1 MTSTPAAPAPA
12 TPVSSGMAMNLSLL
26 VLLATL
32 WGASYSFI
40 KVGVETIPPI
50 TLIAGRTA
58 IAGVVLLGIMAVLK
72 VRMPRDRASWRSFM
86 VQACLNSVFPF
97 TVIAWAEQTVDASLA
112 TILNSTSPIFIF
124 LFALGLS
131 LEGERTWR
139 KFLGVAFG
147 FAGIVLIIGADA
159 LQGLTREL
167 LSQLAIVAA
176 TVCYAGAAVFG
187 RRFSGM
193 HAMVPAAGS
202 MIAGGAV
209 LIPVSLVVDRPWTL
223 SVSMDSAL
231 ALLGL
236 SVLSTAVAFVI
247 YFRLLKVLG
256 SVGTAAQAYLRVPI
270 GVALGALVLGETLP
284 LSAWAGMACVIAGVA
299 AMTAPNRR
307 TKRWA
312 EHSG

>member
-1 MTSTPAAPAPA
+1 MTTPPIPPA
-12 TPVSSGMAMNLSLL
+12 TDPRASLALAVNIGLL
-26 VLLATL
+26 VLLASL

-58 IAGVVLLGIMAVLK
+58 IAGMVLLMVMRALGL
-72 VRMPRDRASWRSFM
+72 RMPRDPASWRSFM
-86 VQACLNSVFPF
+86 VQACLNSVLPF
-97 TVIAWAEQTVDASLA
+97 TAIAWAEQTVDAALA

-124 LFALGLS
+124 LFALILH

-147 FAGIVLIIGADA
+147 FAGIVLVIGTDA

-167 LSQLAIVAA
+167 MSQLAIVAA

-193 HAMVPAAGS
+193 SAIVPAAGS

-209 LIPVSLVVDRPWTL
+209 LIPASLIVDQPWAL
-223 SVSMDSAL
+223 SVSVDSAL

-236 SVLSTAVAFVI
+236 SVLSTALAFVI
-247 YFRLLKVLG
+247 YFRLLKSLG

-284 LSAWAGMACVIAGVA
+284 LSAWAGMACVVAGVIT
-299 AMTAPNRR
+299 MTLPGRR
-307 TKRWA
+307 R
-312 EHSG
+312 